1 MLADVA
7 LEDISA
13 VIRLV
18 REVCDRWDDP
28 PAWREHLLHG
38 ACRLLGGNVGMMV
51 ADAASREAWFGR
63 PTAVALVG
71 VPAPLQTLARSTVGR
86 FESRAVND
94 VSRELLPGM
103 DALYGM
109 LARQGWATAAR
120 GDLSDDRSYHA
131 APFYRDFQRHIDCDD
146 FVVSVRIVDLPR
158 RPESI
163 TIDRPHGAPRFGPR
177 ETALLKLLHDEV
189 APLVG
194 VRLATEAHLCRDGL
208 SKRLNE
214 TLSLLLEGMSEKE
227 VARRLGLAARTVHE
241 YVTALYAH
249 FNVCSRAELLAY
261 FIRRRP
267 VARECDRR
275 DAEAAETAA
284 ENRKRFGRG
293 LRG

>member
-1 MLADVA
+1 MPRDLTLDDA
-7 LEDISA
+7 SA

-38 ACRLLGGNVGMMV
+38 ACRLLDGHVGMMI
-51 ADAASREAWFGR
+51 ADAGTHEPRFVR

-71 VPAPLQTLARSTVGR
+71 VPAPLQTLAHSTVGR
-86 FESRAVND
+86 FESRAVDD

-103 DALYGM
+103 DRLYGM
-109 LARQGWATAAR
+109 MNRQGWATAAR
-120 GDLSDDRSYHA
+120 AELSDDRSYHA
-131 APFYRDFQRHIDCDD
+131 APYYRDFQRHLDCDD
-146 FVVSVRIVDLPR
+146 FVVSIRVVDLPR
-158 RPESI
+158 RPEGI

-177 ETALLKLLHDEV
+177 ETALLKVLHDEI

-214 TLSLLLEGMSEKE
+214 TLSLMLEGKSEKE
-227 VARRLGLAARTVHE
+227 AARSLGLAPRTVHE

-249 FNVCSRAELLAY
+249 FDVCSRAELLAY

-267 VARECDRR
+267 SLRHGDSPRR
-275 DAEAAETAA
+275 YGDMEV
-284 ENRKRFGRG
+284 RSPR
-293 LRG
+293 

>member
-1 MLADVA
+1 MMADVT
-7 LEDISA
+7 LDDLSA
-13 VIRLV
+13 MIRLV
-18 REVCDRWDDP
+18 REVCDRWDAP
-28 PAWREHLLHG
+28 TAWREHLLHG
-38 ACRLLGGNVGMMV
+38 ACRLLGGNVGMMI
-51 ADAASREAWFGR
+51 ADSAPREARFGR
-63 PTAVALVG
+63 PAAVALVG
-71 VPAPLQTLARSTVGR
+71 VSAPLQTLARSTFGR
-86 FESRAVND
+86 FESRAVDD

-177 ETALLKLLHDEV
+177 ETALLKLLHDEI

-208 SKRLNE
+208 SRRLNE
-214 TLSLLLEGMSEKE
+214 TLSLLLDGKSEKE
-227 VARRLGLAARTVHE
+227 AARSLGLAPRTVHE

-249 FNVCSRAELLAY
+249 FNVCSRGELLAY

-267 VARECDRR
+267 EP
-275 DAEAAETAA
+275 
-284 ENRKRFGRG
+284 RFADS
-293 LRG
+293 